1 MPAVVEKVELG
12 FDENGPGNFFILDD
26 PVQGV
31 LDSTAYVLGGGS
43 FFYDVSAYVTQISV
57 NRGKSRA
64 LDRYQSGVVNVQ
76 FNNRNRFFDPTYV
89 ASPFYGQ
96 IVPRRDVRIT
106 ANNELVFLGT
116 TEDWNLDYAPNGDS
130 TATVSAADGF
140 AFLAGQT
147 LTTGTNPVELSGAR
161 VNRVLD
167 SAGVAWPAGARSID
181 VGTATLQDDSVT
193 PADNALQYLQLIESS
208 EPGELFIGKDGRL
221 VFQDRNKV
229 FPSGAVPLLT
239 DNASGI
245 TYSQVRVVY
254 GSELL
259 FTQSEVT
266 RKGSSTIVQANDLSA
281 QTDYGVRTLTL
292 DGLLQNTDAA
302 LVELATYYVSLYAQP
317 EYRFDQ
323 VEIILS
329 QLSLVDQNKILALD
343 LGSAVQ
349 VQFTPNGVA
358 PAITK
363 FARVISIGHSAS
375 LVDHK
380 VVLGLGTLNATLF
393 QLDDVAFGILDT
405 GTLAF

>member
-43 FFYDVSAYVTQISV
+43 FFYDVSAYVTSISV

-64 LDRYQSGVVNVQ
+64 LDRYQAGVVNVT
-76 FNNRNRFFDPTYV
+76 FNNRNRFFDPTFV

-106 ANNELVFLGT
+106 ANNELLFLGT

-147 LTTGTNPVELSGAR
+147 LPAGTNPVELSGAR
-161 VNRVLD
+161 VSRVLD
-167 SAGVAWPAGARSID
+167 SAGVEWPAGARTID
-181 VGTATLQDDSVT
+181 TGTATLQADAVT

-208 EPGELFIGKDGRL
+208 EPGELFVGKNGNL
-221 VFQDRNKV
+221 VFQDRNKA
-229 FPSGAVPLLT
+229 FPSTAVPLLT
-239 DNASGI
+239 DDASGI

-259 FTQSEVT
+259 FTQSEVS
-266 RKGSSTIVQANDLSA
+266 RKGSSTIVQANDLTA
-281 QTDYGVRTLTL
+281 QQDYGVRTLTL
-292 DGLLQNTDAA
+292 DGLLQNTDDA

-317 EYRFDQ
+317 EYRFEQ

-329 QLSLVDQNKILALD
+329 QLSLTDQNKILALD
-343 LGSAVQ
+343 LGSTVQ
-349 VQFTPNGVA
+349 VQFTPNGIA

-363 FARVISIGHSAS
+363 FARVISIGHTAS

-393 QLDDVAFGILDT
+393 QLDDAAFGILDS

>member
-26 PVQGV
+26 PTQGV
-31 LDSTAYVLGGGS
+31 LDSTGYVLGGGS

-76 FNNRNRFFDPTYV
+76 FNNRNRFFDPTFV

-147 LTTGTNPVELSGAR
+147 LPAGTNPVELSGAR
-161 VNRVLD
+161 VSRVLN
-167 SAGVAWPAGARSID
+167 SAGVDWPVGARTID
-181 VGTATLQDDSVT
+181 TGTATLQADSVT

-208 EPGELFIGKDGRL
+208 EPGELFVGKNGNL
-221 VFQDRNKV
+221 VFQDRNKA
-229 FPSGAVPLLT
+229 FPSTAVPLLT
-239 DNASGI
+239 DNAAGI

-259 FTQSEVT
+259 FTQSEVS
-266 RKGSSTIVQANDLSA
+266 RKGSSTIVQANDTAA

-317 EYRFDQ
+317 EYRFEQ

-329 QLSLVDQNKILALD
+329 QLSLTDQNKILALD
-343 LGSAVQ
+343 LGSTVQ
-349 VQFTPNGVA
+349 VQFTPNGIA

-363 FARVISIGHSAS
+363 FARVISIGHTAS

>member
-147 LTTGTNPVELSGAR
+147 LPAGTNPVELSGAR
-161 VNRVLD
+161 VSRVLD
-167 SAGVAWPAGARSID
+167 SAGVDWPAGARTID
-181 VGTATLQDDSVT
+181 TGTATLQADSVT

-208 EPGELFIGKDGRL
+208 EPGELFIGKNGNL

-266 RKGSSTIVQANDLSA
+266 RKGSSTIVQANDLTA

-358 PAITK
+358 PAISK
-363 FARVISIGHSAS
+363 FARVISIGHTAS

>member
-26 PVQGV
+26 PTQGV
-31 LDSTAYVLGGGS
+31 LDSTGYVLGGGS

-76 FNNRNRFFDPTYV
+76 FNNRNRFFDPTFV

-147 LTTGTNPVELSGAR
+147 LPAGTNPVELSGAR
-161 VNRVLD
+161 VSRVLN
-167 SAGVAWPAGARSID
+167 SAGVDWPVGARTID
-181 VGTATLQDDSVT
+181 TGTATLQADEVT

-208 EPGELFIGKDGRL
+208 EPGELFVGKNGNL
-221 VFQDRNKV
+221 VFQDRNKA
-229 FPSGAVPLLT
+229 FPSTAVPLLT
-239 DNASGI
+239 DNAAGI

-259 FTQSEVT
+259 FTQSEVS
-266 RKGSSTIVQANDLSA
+266 RKGSSTIVQANDTAA

-317 EYRFDQ
+317 EYRFEQ

-329 QLSLVDQNKILALD
+329 QLSLTDQNKILALD
-343 LGSAVQ
+343 LGSTVQ
-349 VQFTPNGVA
+349 VQFTPNGIA

-363 FARVISIGHSAS
+363 FARVISIGHTAS